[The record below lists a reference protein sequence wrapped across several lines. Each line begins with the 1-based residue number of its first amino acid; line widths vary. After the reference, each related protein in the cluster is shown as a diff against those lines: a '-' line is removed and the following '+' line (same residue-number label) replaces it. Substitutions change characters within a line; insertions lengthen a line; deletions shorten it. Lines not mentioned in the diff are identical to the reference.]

1 MSETSEKLRH
11 IIKHAY
17 TNAPA
22 VKEIMDRAGV
32 FPDDV
37 RTVSDLDR
45 IPVTSKDRLAE
56 LQAAKPPFGGFLA
69 VPFGRL
75 HHVFFSPGPLYE
87 PSAGESEAA
96 STIQEMFAIAGF
108 GAGDVVINTF
118 GYHLI
123 PTGLTIDRLLT
134 QIGVTVIPAGVGNAD
149 LQIKMM
155 LDLGVTGYIGTPS
168 WLMALITNAK
178 DKGLAWGQFSLRKT
192 LVSAEPLPPTLR
204 QTLVDEYGLS
214 VTNAYGTAELG
225 FLAYNT
231 EGGLAMRLVKEPI
244 IQVVDSETG

>member
-17 TNAPA
+17 TNAAA

-32 FPDDV
+32 SPDDV

-56 LQAAKPPFGGFLA
+56 LQAANPPFGGFLA

-75 HHVFFSPGPLYE
+75 RHVFFSPGPLYE

-108 GAGDVVINTF
+108 GAGD
-118 GYHLI
+118 
-123 PTGLTIDRLLT
+123 DRRYAVAAARDT
-134 QIGVTVIPAGVGNAD
+134 QAVQGVGH
-149 LQIKMM
+149 
-155 LDLGVTGYIGTPS
+155 TGGIHFFK
-168 WLMALITNAK
+168 LFN
-178 DKGLAWGQFSLRKT
+178 D
-192 LVSAEPLPPTLR
+192 
-204 QTLVDEYGLS
+204 
-214 VTNAYGTAELG
+214 
-225 FLAYNT
+225 
-231 EGGLAMRLVKEPI
+231 
-244 IQVVDSETG
+244 